1 MKIEDLK
8 PGMRVVFIDERLNC
22 GGPGDRFGAP
32 ETDAGSL
39 AGRELLVV
47 AVQPGNQEGKVVAVA
62 TKKSMVGGHTCDG
75 LIPDG
80 HGRWVLPEQLY
91 TTEEYMA
98 HAKACSDWAKKQKA
112 AKAMVESFLEE

>member
-22 GGPGDRFGAP
+22 GSPGDRFGAP
-32 ETDAGSL
+32 ETDATIL

-47 AVQPGNQEGKVVAVA
+47 AVQLDNQDGKKVAVA
-62 TKKSMVGGHTCDG
+62 CKSKIVGGHTCDG
-75 LIPDG
+75 LVPDG

-91 TTEEYMA
+91 TPAEYIA
-98 HAKACSDWAKKQKA
+98 HAKACSDWAKAQKTA
-112 AKAMVESFLEE
+112 QAMVNDFLEE